1 MCHSAAAD
9 PSCPSQLDPAVVV
22 NELPGSHFFFC
33 RALVMHDSALIY
45 ILLQLFTLLFRLLSE
60 TKIYKG
66 MTLEDY
72 LRKGLLKL

>member
-1 MCHSAAAD
+1 
-9 PSCPSQLDPAVVV
+9 
-22 NELPGSHFFFC
+22 
-33 RALVMHDSALIY
+33 MHDSALIY
-45 ILLQLFTLLFRLLSE
+45 ILLQLFTFLFRLLSE